1 VKPPD
6 ATAIVSARTIV
17 RQTVHYIVRRA
28 LQVMPAV
35 CSMRENNRGHEWASR
50 GLLGVGDQMCVQNFA
65 GNLDVV
71 AGGGSVW
78 NVPDLVKGIQ

>member
-1 VKPPD
+1 
-6 ATAIVSARTIV
+6 
-17 RQTVHYIVRRA
+17 
-28 LQVMPAV
+28 
-35 CSMRENNRGHEWASR
+35 MRENNRGHEWASR